1 MKESRASQP
10 SRSWTVLLL
19 MLVVCVPLLAQAQ
32 TLSGLRV
39 LPHEGPDSSFSG
51 WQSEGAVPAAL
62 TVPLDLGDEVY
73 GATLQVQ
80 PAKADETYRVRV
92 QYETSLGLSA
102 EGPHLDLTDWKHCVS
117 DWEAADALDAVSF
130 VLPTPSAEQR
140 ACFPKYTRGELEQ
153 AVRAYAVAQGDPAM
167 ADDWI
172 PRIGEGDALGTVVPF
187 VSISAVRVRVEVL
200 RKGKWVEVRTVAFL
214 PPMGC

>member
-1 MKESRASQP
+1 MKESRAIQP
-10 SRSWTVLLL
+10 PRSWVVLLSVL
-19 MLVVCVPLLAQAQ
+19 MVCAPWLAQAQ
-32 TLSGLRV
+32 ALSGLRV

-80 PAKADETYRVRV
+80 PAKTGETYRVRV
-92 QYETSLGLSA
+92 QYETSQGLSA

-117 DWEAADALDAVSF
+117 DWEAAEAVDAVSF
-130 VLPTPSAEQR
+130 VLPTPSAEQH
-140 ACFPKYTRGELEQ
+140 ACFPSYTRAELEQ

-187 VSISAVRVRVEVL
+187 VAISAVRVRVEVL
-200 RKGKWVEVRTVAFL
+200 RKGKWVEVTTVAVL

>member
-1 MKESRASQP
+1 MKESRAIQP
-10 SRSWTVLLL
+10 PRSWVVLLSLL
-19 MLVVCVPLLAQAQ
+19 MVCAPWLAQAQ
-32 TLSGLRV
+32 ALSGLRV

-80 PAKADETYRVRV
+80 PAKAGETYRVRV

-117 DWEAADALDAVSF
+117 DWEPAEAVDAVSF
-130 VLPTPSAEQR
+130 VLPTPSAEQH
-140 ACFPKYTRGELEQ
+140 ACFPSYTRAELEH

-187 VSISAVRVRVEVL
+187 VAISAVRVRVEVL
-200 RKGKWVEVRTVAFL
+200 RKGKWIEVTTVGFL